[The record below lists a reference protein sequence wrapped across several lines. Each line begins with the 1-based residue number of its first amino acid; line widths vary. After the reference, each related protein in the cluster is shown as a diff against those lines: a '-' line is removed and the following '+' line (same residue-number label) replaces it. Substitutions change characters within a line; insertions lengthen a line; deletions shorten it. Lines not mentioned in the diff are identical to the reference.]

1 MKSST
6 STRVLVAVVASAAF
20 LWTLALSVSP
30 QLHERIH
37 SDANQVNHS
46 CAVTFIASGTCDHSP
61 ASPLLSV
68 PAPTSESSQLLE
80 LDSVWVQPVFL
91 SAHLFAHAPPAF
103 A

>member
-1 MKSST
+1 MKSRT
-6 STRVLVAVVASAAF
+6 STRAFFAVVASAAF

-61 ASPLLSV
+61 AAPLVSA
-68 PAPTSESSQLLE
+68 PDPTSESSQLLK
-80 LDSVWVQPVFL
+80 LNPVWVQPVFL